1 MKKYAPFKN
10 INLKNV
16 VKFFYTDLYLP
27 ASNNSN
33 ITFVVDCIAS
43 GTRYTKGPL
52 HVKARSS
59 GWLAVED
66 REVDAK
72 LFCRL
77 LVGLERALAGIKM
90 LDGHVS
96 GLGLAFQD
104 LYGHLTR

>member
-1 MKKYAPFKN
+1 VGGALSPLAPKE
-10 INLKNV
+10 
-16 VKFFYTDLYLP
+16 
-27 ASNNSN
+27 
-33 ITFVVDCIAS
+33 
-43 GTRYTKGPL
+43 
-52 HVKARSS
+52 
-59 GWLAVED
+59 WLS